1 MLDTTVVATFLGHSL
16 VSFIPFHLCSITGM
30 GYNKMCFHCSICWST
45 AEEDYTHLEERV
57 EFGIEDLEKRVM
69 VLIADNDILEN
80 VELFTATIVPIR
92 GPFPVAVQ
100 NDNVTVII
108 RDNDCELITAG

>member
-30 GYNKMCFHCSICWST
+30 GYNEMCFHCSICWST
-45 AEEDYTHLEERV
+45 AEEDYTHLKERV

-69 VLIADNDILEN
+69 VLIADNEILEN

>member
-1 MLDTTVVATFLGHSL
+1 MTEFHS
-16 VSFIPFHLCSITGM
+16 IPSLFHHWNGI
-30 GYNKMCFHCSICWST
+30 YFHRSICWST

-80 VELFTATIVPIR
+80 VELFTATIVPVH
-92 GPFPVAVQ
+92 GLFPVAVQ
-100 NDNVTVII
+100 NNNVTVTI
-108 RDNDCELITAG
+108 RDNDCELITPG